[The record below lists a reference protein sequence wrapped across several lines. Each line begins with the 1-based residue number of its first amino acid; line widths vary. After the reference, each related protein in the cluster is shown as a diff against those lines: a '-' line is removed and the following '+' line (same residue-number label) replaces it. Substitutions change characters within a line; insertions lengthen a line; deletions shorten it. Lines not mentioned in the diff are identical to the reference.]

1 MWAQHCWIC
10 VWIPWHFKQFKLQEL
25 CISVRGIKKE
35 AAFCSVMMFYWIS
48 KVAWPSRESLGCQ
61 ENSIFASQPSA
72 LLRQHLQ
79 NYREYILS
87 TLRRNS
93 VRLNPFFPWTK
104 EGDTFYKASLN
115 QQRDLKHLARSWL
128 QEVVLSLAPWRPEP
142 ATGHGHPSS
151 ANGQRL
157 WWALSSFR
165 WLHFRLWLAELSN

>member
-1 MWAQHCWIC
+1 MWAQHCWTC

-48 KVAWPSRESLGCQ
+48 KVARPSRESLGCQ
-61 ENSIFASQPSA
+61 ENSIFSRQPSA

-79 NYREYILS
+79 NDRENILS

-104 EGDTFYKASLN
+104 EGNTFCKASLN
-115 QQRDLKHLARSWL
+115 QQWDLKHLARSWL
-128 QEVVLSLAPWRPEP
+128 QKRPCWVLLRGGQSQPQAIATLAVQ
-142 ATGHGHPSS
+142 TGS
-151 ANGQRL
+151 AFGGC
-157 WWALSSFR
+157 F
-165 WLHFRLWLAELSN
+165 LHLDDCTFDSD